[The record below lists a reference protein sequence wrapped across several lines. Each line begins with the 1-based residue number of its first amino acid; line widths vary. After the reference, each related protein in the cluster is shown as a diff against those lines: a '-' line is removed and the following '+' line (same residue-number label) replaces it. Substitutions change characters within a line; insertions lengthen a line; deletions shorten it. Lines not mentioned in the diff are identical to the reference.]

1 LTLTDYKC
9 TINSWITI
17 VISKEVLFHMMK
29 ELPKISDA
37 ELEVMK
43 VLWEKSP
50 QTANEVIEK
59 LESTT
64 DWKPKTVRTLI
75 NRLVQKEA
83 VSYHQDK
90 GNLYEY
96 FPLVS
101 QESYLQVETKSLL
114 KRFCGVAFK
123 PLLVNFLKEEKLSS
137 EDINELK
144 RILDEKTE
152 ENQGKDK

>member
-1 LTLTDYKC
+1 
-9 TINSWITI
+9 
-17 VISKEVLFHMMK
+17 MK
-29 ELPKISDA
+29 DLPKITEA
-37 ELEVMK
+37 ELEIMK

-59 LESTT
+59 LELTM
-64 DWKPKTVRTLI
+64 DWKPKTIRTLI

-83 VSYHQDK
+83 VSYHQEN
-90 GNLYEY
+90 GRMYEY

-101 QESYLQVETKSLL
+101 QDYYLQVETKSLL
-114 KRFCGVAFK
+114 KRFYGAAFK

-144 RILDEKTE
+144 RILEQKTE
-152 ENQGKDK
+152 ENQREDR

>member
-1 LTLTDYKC
+1 VQFYK
-9 TINSWITI
+9 
-17 VISKEVLFHMMK
+17 MK
-29 ELPKISDA
+29 ELPKISEA

-43 VLWEKSP
+43 VLWVESP
-50 QTANEVIEK
+50 QTANEIIER

-64 DWKPKTVRTLI
+64 DWKPKTIRTLI

-83 VSYHQDK
+83 VSYHQEK
-90 GNLYEY
+90 GRLYTY
-96 FPLVS
+96 YPLVS

-114 KRFCGVAFK
+114 KRFYGAAFK

-144 RILDEKTE
+144 RILDEKAE
-152 ENQGKDK
+152 ENRRK

>member
-1 LTLTDYKC
+1 
-9 TINSWITI
+9 
-17 VISKEVLFHMMK
+17 VQFHKMK
-29 ELPKISDA
+29 ELPKISEA

-43 VLWEKSP
+43 VLWVESP
-50 QTANEVIEK
+50 QTANEIIER

-64 DWKPKTVRTLI
+64 DWKPKTIRTLI

-83 VSYHQDK
+83 VSYHQEK
-90 GNLYEY
+90 GRLYTY
-96 FPLVS
+96 YPLVS

-114 KRFCGVAFK
+114 KRFYGAAFK

-144 RILDEKTE
+144 RILDEKAE
-152 ENQGKDK
+152 ENRRK